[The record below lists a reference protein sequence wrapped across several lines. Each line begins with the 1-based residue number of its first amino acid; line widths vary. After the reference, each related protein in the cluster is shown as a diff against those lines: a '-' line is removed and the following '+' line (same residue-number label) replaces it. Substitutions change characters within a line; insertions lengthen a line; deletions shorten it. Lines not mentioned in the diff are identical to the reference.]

1 MKSSQRH
8 LHNFLL
14 KTLCPLSPLSVK
26 GLFFW
31 EKRPLNSTQYSIVRP
46 LPHINATRNVGN
58 NVQFYFNQRGNFER
72 TIRTSDD
79 HCQSVGQS
87 VSQPVSFESIFWTDF
102 RYLFPIN
109 QTLCTYYFYHT
120 WTYFNSNQD
129 GGQRYCQ
136 SVPYQWS
143 ITNRLD
149 KPCLVEIIWLR
160 YHWICRPPL
169 TMP

>member
-14 KTLCPLSPLSVK
+14 KTLCPLSPLS
-26 GLFFW
+26 LCERSIFLR

-79 HCQSVGQS
+79 HCQSVSQS
-87 VSQPVSFESIFWTDF
+87 ASLSHSNQYSELTSDTYSRSIKHSALIIFITREHISTLIRTGGRDTVSQ
-102 RYLFPIN
+102 
-109 QTLCTYYFYHT
+109 
-120 WTYFNSNQD
+120 
-129 GGQRYCQ
+129 
-136 SVPYQWS
+136 
-143 ITNRLD
+143 
-149 KPCLVEIIWLR
+149 CLISGLLQIG
-160 YHWICRPPL
+160 
-169 TMP
+169 